1 MDDFLPLFDW
11 LCKPHILTYVPFASF
26 VFINHVTRIFQLG
39 SGIIKWSGLVT
50 IGDDCNF
57 DRLPSLLVLFQIIIP
72 IVVAIPATLLI
83 PNVHQTEKLIDWEKE
98 RWYEDDE
105 TEELDDTMETQESES
120 SVDGGMKTTRQR
132 S

>member
-1 MDDFLPLFDW
+1 VTSFTKYTLLKSLSYLLAYSVGIGTFCYLFSN
-11 LCKPHILTYVPFASF
+11 L
-26 VFINHVTRIFQLG
+26 LG

-83 PNVHQTEKLIDWEKE
+83 PNVLQTEKLIDWEKE
-98 RWYEDDE
+98 RWYEDEE
-105 TEELDDTMETQESES
+105 TEELDNTMETQESES
-120 SVDGGMKTTRQR
+120 SVDGDLQVQISTHLV
-132 S
+132 

>member
-1 MDDFLPLFDW
+1 MTIYTKYSPLISSHFSAYSVGIGTFCY
-11 LCKPHILTYVPFASF
+11 LFSNL
-26 VFINHVTRIFQLG
+26 LG

-83 PNVHQTEKLIDWEKE
+83 PNVLQTEKLIDWKKE
-98 RWYEDDE
+98 RWYEDEE
-105 TEELDDTMETQESES
+105 TEELDDTMDTQEES
-120 SVDGGMKTTRQR
+120 SVDADLQVSTHLV
-132 S
+132 